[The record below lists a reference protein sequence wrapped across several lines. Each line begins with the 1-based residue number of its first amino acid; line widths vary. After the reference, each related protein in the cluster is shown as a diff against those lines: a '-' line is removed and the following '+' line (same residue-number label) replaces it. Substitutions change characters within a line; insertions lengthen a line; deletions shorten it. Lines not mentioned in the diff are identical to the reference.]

1 MSLYGG
7 CPAPNSGDA
16 APSRPEDPAPAKPTV
31 PAATQLLPASLV
43 SRRPGVQKASNNPI
57 ALAAASAPVPTA
69 FAPISDSG
77 QVACGLLQSITDLC
91 TFATT
96 RVARARVRDAKG
108 VIDHHSSIH
117 FQTIQRSP
125 TTTWSYAKSA

>member
-43 SRRPGVQKASNNPI
+43 SRRPGVQKASNKPI

-96 RVARARVRDAKG
+96 RVARARARAMRK
-108 VIDHHSSIH
+108 
-117 FQTIQRSP
+117 
-125 TTTWSYAKSA
+125 A